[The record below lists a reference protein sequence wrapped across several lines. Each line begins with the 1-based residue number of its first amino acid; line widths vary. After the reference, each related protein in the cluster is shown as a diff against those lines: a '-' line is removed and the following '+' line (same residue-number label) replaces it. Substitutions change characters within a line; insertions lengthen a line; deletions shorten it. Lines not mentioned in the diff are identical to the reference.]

1 MDKLRPFIAWLKKYH
16 FWVFSGVVAVLAI
29 AGWFLATANLDQQYE
44 TRAGEIKTRLSSAQ
58 QIANTQNHPN
68 SQFEESMQEWLTTYR
83 QDIDLA
89 WQKKWEAQ
97 QKELS
102 WPSELNVRGTNFADA
117 VNGILLGR
125 PIEALSEEDKEL
137 PTRLRE
143 LYRDYIKEELPKLA
157 EIIGAKWAPQ
167 GGAGGSGMGAEYGIS
182 GGYEAATDYGM
193 AGGMEGMGGAI
204 PLEKP
209 PLVVWNPAN
218 QGAIQAK
225 SFDWSQ
231 QLNNTPTTKEVLY
244 AQENLWVLENL
255 MKIIAKTNGSIN
267 SPHQATIKMI
277 ESIEFGKDVM
287 PIRSKVVVPRIATS
301 TAGADGMGMEGMGM
315 DMEMGMGME
324 GDPSMM
330 GEYGEGSYDEM
341 GMGAMGPDGMPLDGA
356 APNPG
361 DRRYVDKDYRKLSL
375 TDLQAATTDPTS
387 ENYYL
392 AVAKRLPI
400 RLKLVMDQREIDKLL
415 VECGNADLMVE
426 VRQVRVNAKDTGGTG
441 GDMYG
446 GGGMEMGGGYGGMQD
461 FGIGGAGGSDYGS
474 GMGGTGGTG
483 SEPAE
488 KIFDV
493 PVEIYGIIY
502 IYNPVNQELLGT
514 DDEDSSDDPA
524 TPDPTATASVR

>member
-1 MDKLRPFIAWLKKYH
+1 MDKLRPFLAWLKKHH
-16 FWVFSGVVAVLAI
+16 FWVFSGVVTILAI

-44 TRAGEIKTRLSSAQ
+44 ARASEIKSRLSSAR
-58 QIANTQNHPN
+58 QIASTPNHPN
-68 SQFEESMQEWLTTYR
+68 SQFEVSMNEWLDTYR

-97 QKELS
+97 QKELT

-117 VNGILLGR
+117 INGILLGR
-125 PIEALSEEDKEL
+125 PIEALTEEDKEL
-137 PTRLRE
+137 PVRLRE

-167 GGAGGSGMGAEYGIS
+167 GGAGGTGSDYGIG
-182 GGYEAATDYGM
+182 GGYGATTYDM
-193 AGGMEGMGGAI
+193 TGGMEGMGGMI

-209 PLVVWNPAN
+209 PLVIWNPAN

-231 QLNNTPTTKEVLY
+231 QLNNTPTTREVLY

-255 MKIIAKTNGSIN
+255 MKIIAKTNGAIN
-267 SPHQATIKMI
+267 SPHQATIKVI

-287 PIRSKVVVPRIATS
+287 PIRSKVVVPRIATI
-301 TAGADGMGMEGMGM
+301 TAGADGMGMEMGMDMGMGM
-315 DMEMGMGME
+315 DGYGME

-330 GEYGEGSYDEM
+330 MDEYGMD
-341 GMGAMGPDGMPLDGA
+341 GMGGEMGPDGMPMAGA

-361 DRRYVDKDYRKLSL
+361 DRRYVDKDYRKLAL
-375 TDLQAATTDPTS
+375 ADLQAASTEPTS

-400 RLKLVMDQREIDKLL
+400 RLNLVMDQREIDKLL
-415 VECGNADLMVE
+415 VECGNAELMVE
-426 VRQVRVNAKDTGGTG
+426 VRQVRVNPTTTGTG
-441 GDMYG
+441 AGDAY
-446 GGGMEMGGGYGGMQD
+446 GGGMEGGGSSYGAMN
-461 FGIGGAGGSDYGS
+461 FGTTNY
-474 GMGGTGGTG
+474 GTGMDGTG
-483 SEPAE
+483 NTGGEPAE
-488 KIFDV
+488 KVFDV

-502 IYNPVNQELLGT
+502 IYNPVNQSLLGT
-514 DDEDSSDDPA
+514 GDEVPSEDVAEDS
-524 TPDPTATASVR
+524 TATASVAATTR